1 MKNHQRQPPGWL
13 ARYTKRSLW
22 ALLLISLSQPVLA
35 KRLYDVELIVFK
47 RNQNPANIE
56 ESWPTQ
62 VDTTSVSNAIPI
74 TSNSTLKNA
83 GLTPLPRSQWQLTD
97 AYNKLANHA
106 GFTPMVHVAWRQDDS
121 GRAALPLLRVSAG
134 KDYSDR
140 FNPDG
145 TPITAQP
152 ASSTNTKSDSE
163 QAWDE
168 QALETTPPRQPLYE
182 LDGTLRVY
190 VQHYL
195 FVEADMVLREP
206 IERRALVEDVVNMP
220 LQTRDAQQGA
230 SSKADN
236 VQIAGLEKVE
246 KQYHIERFLQP
257 YAFTHKRR
265 MRSGE
270 THYLDNPMMGMII
283 QVRKVQ
289 DQ

>member
-1 MKNHQRQPPGWL
+1 VKNHQRQPQGWL
-13 ARYTKRSLW
+13 TRIAKQSIW
-22 ALLLISLSQPVLA
+22 ALLLIAISQPALA

-47 RNQNPANIE
+47 RNQDPASVQ

-62 VDTTSVSNAIPI
+62 TDIQSVNRAVPVTNTTA
-74 TSNSTLKNA
+74 LQNA

-134 KDYSDR
+134 RDYSDR
-140 FNPDG
+140 FNADG

-152 ASSTNTKSDSE
+152 TAPTNATASTTESQWEE
-163 QAWDE
+163 QSLDT
-168 QALETTPPRQPLYE
+168 LPPRQPLYE

-206 IERRALVEDVVNMP
+206 SERRALVEDIIDMP
-220 LQTRDAQQGA
+220 LQTSDAQQGA
-230 SSKADN
+230 ATNTNN
-236 VQIAGLEKVE
+236 VQVAGLEKVK
-246 KQYHIERFLQP
+246 KQYHIQRFLQP

-283 QVRKVQ
+283 QVRKAN
-289 DQ
+289 

>member
-1 MKNHQRQPPGWL
+1 VKNHQRQPQGWL
-13 ARYTKRSLW
+13 TRIAKQSIW
-22 ALLLISLSQPVLA
+22 ALLLIAISQPALA

-47 RNQNPANIE
+47 RNQDPASVQ

-62 VDTTSVSNAIPI
+62 TDIQSVNRAVPVTNTTA
-74 TSNSTLKNA
+74 LQNA

-134 KDYSDR
+134 RDYSDR
-140 FNPDG
+140 FNADG

-152 ASSTNTKSDSE
+152 TAPTNATASHTESQWEE
-163 QAWDE
+163 QSLDT
-168 QALETTPPRQPLYE
+168 LPPRQPLYE

-206 IERRALVEDVVNMP
+206 SERRALVEDIIDMP
-220 LQTRDAQQGA
+220 LQTSDAQQGA
-230 SSKADN
+230 ATNTNN
-236 VQIAGLEKVE
+236 VQVAGLEKVK
-246 KQYHIERFLQP
+246 KQYHIQRFLQP

-283 QVRKVQ
+283 QVRKAN
-289 DQ
+289 

>member
-1 MKNHQRQPPGWL
+1 MAKQ
-13 ARYTKRSLW
+13 SIW
-22 ALLLISLSQPVLA
+22 ALLLIAISQPALA

-47 RNQNPANIE
+47 RNQDPASVQ
-56 ESWPTQ
+56 ESWPAQADIQSVNRAVPVTN
-62 VDTTSVSNAIPI
+62 TTA
-74 TSNSTLKNA
+74 LQNA

-134 KDYSDR
+134 RDYSDR
-140 FNPDG
+140 FNADG

-152 ASSTNTKSDSE
+152 AAPTSATASTTESQWEE
-163 QAWDE
+163 QSLDT
-168 QALETTPPRQPLYE
+168 LPPRQPLYE

-206 IERRALVEDVVNMP
+206 SERRALVEDIIDMP
-220 LQTRDAQQGA
+220 LQTSDAQQGA
-230 SSKADN
+230 ATSTNN
-236 VQIAGLEKVE
+236 VQVAGLEKVK
-246 KQYHIERFLQP
+246 KQYHIQRFLQP

-283 QVRKVQ
+283 QVRKAN
-289 DQ
+289 

>member
-1 MKNHQRQPPGWL
+1 MKNHQRQPQGWL
-13 ARYTKRSLW
+13 TRIAKQSIW
-22 ALLLISLSQPVLA
+22 ALLLIAISQPALA

-47 RNQNPANIE
+47 RNQDPASVQ

-62 VDTTSVSNAIPI
+62 TDIQSVNRAVPVTNTTA
-74 TSNSTLKNA
+74 LQNA

-134 KDYSDR
+134 RDYSDR
-140 FNPDG
+140 FNADG

-152 ASSTNTKSDSE
+152 TAPTNATASTTESQWEE
-163 QAWDE
+163 QSLDT
-168 QALETTPPRQPLYE
+168 LPPRQPLYE

-206 IERRALVEDVVNMP
+206 SERRALVEDIIDMP
-220 LQTRDAQQGA
+220 LQTSDAQQGA
-230 SSKADN
+230 ATNTNN
-236 VQIAGLEKVE
+236 VQVAGLEKVK
-246 KQYHIERFLQP
+246 KQYHIQRFLQP

-283 QVRKVQ
+283 QVRKAN
-289 DQ
+289 

>member
-1 MKNHQRQPPGWL
+1 MKNHQRQPQGWL
-13 ARYTKRSLW
+13 TRIAKQSIW
-22 ALLLISLSQPVLA
+22 ALLLIAISQPALA

-47 RNQNPANIE
+47 RNQDPASVQ

-62 VDTTSVSNAIPI
+62 TDIQSVNRAVPVTNTTA
-74 TSNSTLKNA
+74 LQNA

-134 KDYSDR
+134 RDYSDR
-140 FNPDG
+140 FNADG

-152 ASSTNTKSDSE
+152 TTPTNATASNTES
-163 QAWDE
+163 QWDE
-168 QALETTPPRQPLYE
+168 QSLDTRSPRQPLYE

-206 IERRALVEDVVNMP
+206 SERRALVEDIIDMP
-220 LQTRDAQQGA
+220 LQTSDAQQGA
-230 SSKADN
+230 ATSTNN
-236 VQIAGLEKVE
+236 VQVAGLEKVK
-246 KQYHIERFLQP
+246 KQYHIQRFLQP

-283 QVRKVQ
+283 QVRKAN
-289 DQ
+289 

>member
-1 MKNHQRQPPGWL
+1 MKNHSCHPPGWL
-13 ARYTKRSLW
+13 ARYTKQSLW

-35 KRLYDVELIVFK
+35 ERLYDVELIVFK
-47 RNQNPANIE
+47 RNQDPASVE
-56 ESWPTQ
+56 ESWPAQT
-62 VDTTSVSNAIPI
+62 DMGSVRRATPVTN
-74 TSNSTLKNA
+74 NSALQNA
-83 GLTPLPRSQWQLTD
+83 GLTPLPRSQWQLTN
-97 AYNKLANHA
+97 AYNKLSNHA

-134 KDYSDR
+134 KDYRDR

-145 TPITAQP
+145 TPVTAQATP
-152 ASSTNTKSDSE
+152 SSNTASDSE

-168 QALETTPPRQPLYE
+168 QALETAPPRQPLYE

-206 IERRALVEDVVNMP
+206 SERRALVEDVVNMP
-220 LQTRDAQQGA
+220 LQTTDAQQGA
-230 SSKADN
+230 SSNTNN
-236 VQIAGLEKVE
+236 VQVAGLEKVK

-289 DQ
+289 EQ

>member
-1 MKNHQRQPPGWL
+1 MAKQ
-13 ARYTKRSLW
+13 SIW
-22 ALLLISLSQPVLA
+22 ALLLIAISQPALA

-47 RNQNPANIE
+47 RNQDPASVQ

-62 VDTTSVSNAIPI
+62 TDIQSVNRAVPVTNTTA
-74 TSNSTLKNA
+74 LQNA

-134 KDYSDR
+134 RDYSDR
-140 FNPDG
+140 FNVDG

-152 ASSTNTKSDSE
+152 AAPTNATASNTESQWEE
-163 QAWDE
+163 QSLDT
-168 QALETTPPRQPLYE
+168 LPPRQPLYE

-206 IERRALVEDVVNMP
+206 SERRALVEDIIDMP
-220 LQTRDAQQGA
+220 LQTSDAQQGA
-230 SSKADN
+230 ATNTNN
-236 VQIAGLEKVE
+236 VQVAGLEKVK
-246 KQYHIERFLQP
+246 KQYHIQRFLQP

-283 QVRKVQ
+283 QVRKAN
-289 DQ
+289 

>member
-1 MKNHQRQPPGWL
+1 MKNHQRQPQGWL
-13 ARYTKRSLW
+13 TRIAKQSIW
-22 ALLLISLSQPVLA
+22 ALLLIAISQPALA

-47 RNQNPANIE
+47 RNQDPASVQ
-56 ESWPTQ
+56 ESWPAQADIQSVNRAVPVTN
-62 VDTTSVSNAIPI
+62 TTA
-74 TSNSTLKNA
+74 LQNA

-134 KDYSDR
+134 RDYSDR
-140 FNPDG
+140 FNADG

-152 ASSTNTKSDSE
+152 AAPTNATASTTESQWEE
-163 QAWDE
+163 QSLDT
-168 QALETTPPRQPLYE
+168 LPPRQPLYE

-206 IERRALVEDVVNMP
+206 SERRALVEDIIDMP
-220 LQTRDAQQGA
+220 LQTSDAQQGA
-230 SSKADN
+230 ATSTNN
-236 VQIAGLEKVE
+236 VQVAGLEKVK
-246 KQYHIERFLQP
+246 KQYHIQRFLQP

-283 QVRKVQ
+283 QVRKAN
-289 DQ
+289 

>member
-1 MKNHQRQPPGWL
+1 MAKQ
-13 ARYTKRSLW
+13 SIW
-22 ALLLISLSQPVLA
+22 ALLLIAISQPALA

-47 RNQNPANIE
+47 RNQDPASVQ

-62 VDTTSVSNAIPI
+62 TDVQSVNRAVPVTNTTA
-74 TSNSTLKNA
+74 LQNA

-134 KDYSDR
+134 RDYSDR
-140 FNPDG
+140 FNADG

-152 ASSTNTKSDSE
+152 TAPTNTTASNTESQWEE
-163 QAWDE
+163 QSLDT
-168 QALETTPPRQPLYE
+168 LPPRQPLYE

-206 IERRALVEDVVNMP
+206 SERRALVEDIIDMP
-220 LQTRDAQQGA
+220 LQTSDAQQGA
-230 SSKADN
+230 ATNTNN
-236 VQIAGLEKVE
+236 VQVAGLEKVK
-246 KQYHIERFLQP
+246 KQYHIQRFLQP

-283 QVRKVQ
+283 QVRKAN
-289 DQ
+289 

>member
-1 MKNHQRQPPGWL
+1 MKNHQRQPQGWL
-13 ARYTKRSLW
+13 TRIAKQSIW
-22 ALLLISLSQPVLA
+22 ALLLIAISQPALA
-35 KRLYDVELIVFK
+35 ERLYDVELIVFK
-47 RNQNPANIE
+47 RNQDPASVQ

-62 VDTTSVSNAIPI
+62 TDIQSVNRAVPVTNTTA
-74 TSNSTLKNA
+74 LQNA

-134 KDYSDR
+134 RDYSDR
-140 FNPDG
+140 FNADG

-152 ASSTNTKSDSE
+152 AAPTNATASHTESQWEE
-163 QAWDE
+163 QSLDT
-168 QALETTPPRQPLYE
+168 LPPRQPLYE

-206 IERRALVEDVVNMP
+206 SERRALVEDIIDMP
-220 LQTRDAQQGA
+220 LQTSDAQQGA
-230 SSKADN
+230 ATNTNN
-236 VQIAGLEKVE
+236 VQVAGLEKVK
-246 KQYHIERFLQP
+246 KQYHIQRFLQP

-283 QVRKVQ
+283 QVRKAN
-289 DQ
+289 

>member
-1 MKNHQRQPPGWL
+1 MKNHQRQPQGWL
-13 ARYTKRSLW
+13 TRIAKQSIW
-22 ALLLISLSQPVLA
+22 ALLLIAISQPALA

-47 RNQNPANIE
+47 RNQDPASVQ

-62 VDTTSVSNAIPI
+62 TDVQSVNRAVPVTNTTA
-74 TSNSTLKNA
+74 LQNA

-134 KDYSDR
+134 RDYSDR
-140 FNPDG
+140 FNADG

-152 ASSTNTKSDSE
+152 TAPTNTTASNTESQWEE
-163 QAWDE
+163 QSLDT
-168 QALETTPPRQPLYE
+168 LPPRQPLYE

-206 IERRALVEDVVNMP
+206 SERRALVEDIIDMP
-220 LQTRDAQQGA
+220 LQTSDAQQGA
-230 SSKADN
+230 ATNTNN
-236 VQIAGLEKVE
+236 VQVAGLEKVK
-246 KQYHIERFLQP
+246 KQYHIQRFLQP

-283 QVRKVQ
+283 QVRKAN
-289 DQ
+289 